1 MRILT
6 RIDPAGAITL
16 VVAGTINGTCIADF
30 KRALGAARRLRQPI
44 HLDLSEVTLVD
55 RPSLQ
60 YLVDLARGEVVL
72 VGCPEYIARW
82 MDREDGSSRASVRQ
96 GTENG
101 I

>member
-6 RIDPAGAITL
+6 SVNPAGATTL
-16 VVAGTINGTCIADF
+16 VIAGSLDGTCLAHF

-44 HLDLSEVTLVD
+44 RLDLSEVALVD

-60 YLVDLARGEVVL
+60 YLVDLARGEVML
-72 VGCPEYIARW
+72 VNCPEYIARW
-82 MDREDGSSRASVRQ
+82 MDRE
-96 GTENG
+96 G